1 MVTAGEGS
9 LGQVSRVDGVT
20 SKKETWP
27 KRVIIRGQASLRDK
41 VREVV
46 PKPKFAWDVTA
57 THTW

>member
-9 LGQVSRVDGVT
+9 LGQVSRVDGAT

-27 KRVIIRGQASLRDK
+27 NRVIIREQASPRDK

-46 PKPKFAWDVTA
+46 PKPKFAWDIKA